1 MSKKTILL
9 IACDLV
15 VFTLSTAI
23 IIFLGIVFDH
33 NTLGIKILTNVD
45 KIDITT
51 ISTIILGTIM
61 IFGLYRIK
69 RRIDG

>member
-15 VFTLSTAI
+15 VFSLVTAI

-51 ISTIILGTIM
+51 ISTIILGTAVV
-61 IFGLYRIK
+61 FGLYRIK